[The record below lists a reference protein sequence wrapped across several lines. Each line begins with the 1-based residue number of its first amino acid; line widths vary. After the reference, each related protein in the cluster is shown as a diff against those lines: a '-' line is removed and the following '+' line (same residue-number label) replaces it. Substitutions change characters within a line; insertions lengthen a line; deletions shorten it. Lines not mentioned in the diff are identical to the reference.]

1 MASGKPF
8 PPTSSKKVTHPI
20 TPPCCSSTNTREWSF
35 ASSYRKEAS
44 DEAASPNH
52 EGATGLE
59 GGCRVCKRLSL
70 DKSALQL
77 IGNRLQKIAHHGPA
91 AGLHENFRR
100 HTGDEL

>member
-44 DEAASPNH
+44 DEAASPITR
-52 EGATGLE
+52 APPDSKA
-59 GGCRVCKRLSL
+59 GCPVCKRLSL

-100 HTGDEL
+100 HAGDEL